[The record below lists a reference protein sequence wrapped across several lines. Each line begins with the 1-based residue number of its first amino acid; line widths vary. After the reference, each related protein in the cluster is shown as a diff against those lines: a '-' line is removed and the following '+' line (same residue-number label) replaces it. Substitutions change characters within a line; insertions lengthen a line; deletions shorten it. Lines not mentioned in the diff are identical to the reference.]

1 VTYVIAAAGTG
12 GHVYPALAVA
22 EALTDRGISRDQI
35 LFLGGNRL
43 AATAVPA
50 AGFHFLGFEL
60 TRLHRNLSPQNFR
73 IPIVLRRTSAAMADE
88 ILKFGGRVV
97 LGMSGYVTVPA
108 AMAARRAGIPFVL
121 QEQNAHPGIAARFA
135 SRRAVTTFLGLPGRA
150 AALPRS
156 VLVGNPLR
164 REIASFDRRAL
175 RQDARARYGVVTTAP
190 VLGIVGG
197 SQGARVLNQ
206 AASTIVANSPK
217 VGSVIHLTGPD
228 AFDEMSRRAAT
239 SSLPWICL
247 PSESQM
253 EYFYA
258 AVDLVVCRSGAMTV
272 SELAATGTPSL
283 LVPLARVGQ
292 SWNAESLSAVGG
304 AEIVAEG
311 DVGSLPARIAALL
324 TDEHGLAA
332 MGRSARSASY
342 ADSAGVIA
350 DRLVEVANA

>member
-22 EALTDRGISRDQI
+22 EALTNRGVRRDQI
-35 LFLGGNRL
+35 LFVGGNRL

-50 AGFHFLGFEL
+50 AGFPFLGFEL
-60 TRLHRNLSPQNFR
+60 TRLHRNLSPQNLK
-73 IPIVLRRTSAAMADE
+73 IPVILRRTSAAMADE
-88 ILKFGGRVV
+88 ILKVGGRVV

-108 AMAARRAGIPFVL
+108 AMAARRAGLPFVL

-135 SRRAVTTFLGLPGRA
+135 SRRAVTTFVGLPGRA
-150 AALPRS
+150 EALPRS
-156 VLVGNPLR
+156 ELVGNPLR
-164 REIASFDRRAL
+164 SEIASFDRQTL
-175 RQDARARYGVVTTAP
+175 RQEARARYGVADTAP
-190 VLGIVGG
+190 VIGIVGG
-197 SQGARVLNQ
+197 SQGARVLNE
-206 AASTIVANSPK
+206 AAARIVE
-217 VGSVIHLTGPD
+217 GSSKIGSLIHLTGPD
-228 AFDEMSRRAAT
+228 AYDEMNRRAAAA
-239 SSLPWICL
+239 SLPWICL
-247 PSESQM
+247 PNESQM

-292 SWNAESLSAVGG
+292 SWNAESLSATGG
-304 AEIVAEG
+304 AEIVAED
-311 DVGSLPARIAALL
+311 DVGSLPARITALL

-332 MGRSARSASY
+332 MSRSARSAAF

-350 DRLVEVANA
+350 DRLMEVANA